1 MHAGDFGA
9 FTSGDIDE
17 EEMITHDSA
26 KPRWERSEYPHPKFP
41 LAMKDGPLPNV
52 IWLRF
57 HGKEVTGWSKEKPKK
72 K

>member
-9 FTSGDIDE
+9 FTSGDINE
-17 EEMITHDSA
+17 EEIMITHPT
-26 KPRWERSEYPHPKFP
+26 PRWERSEYPHPKFP
-41 LAMKDGPLPNV
+41 LAMKAQPLPNV